1 MTTKAIAALASPTPP
16 PLSDRMT
23 KLIAALRGWWEV
35 ESADWDQLVAGPT
48 VEGPDA
54 DIDLWDDMPA
64 IDSKAVARSSP
75 LFKKF
80 LGIELDVTLIRA
92 GGYKTLDD
100 FIDHLVPLM
109 DEAAK
114 KKNYGEKEAK

>member
-1 MTTKAIAALASPTPP
+1 MNTKAIAALAPSAPP
-16 PLSDRMT
+16 PRSDRMT
-23 KLIAALRGWWEV
+23 KLIDAVRGWWEV
-35 ESADWDQLVAGPT
+35 ESTDWDQLVTGPT
-48 VEGPDA
+48 DDAPDA

-80 LGIELDVTLIRA
+80 LGVELDVTLIRA

-114 KKNYGEKEAK
+114 KKNYGLKETK

>member
-1 MTTKAIAALASPTPP
+1 MATKAIAALAPDTPP
-16 PLSDRMT
+16 PLSDRVT
-23 KLIAALRGWWEV
+23 KLIDALRGWLEL
-35 ESADWDQLVAGPT
+35 ESTDWDQLVTGPIADA
-48 VEGPDA
+48 PDA

-80 LGIELDVTLIRA
+80 LGIELDVALIRA
-92 GGYKTLDD
+92 GGYKNIDEC
-100 FIDHLVPLM
+100 IDHLIPLM

>member
-1 MTTKAIAALASPTPP
+1 MATKAIAALAPDTPP

-23 KLIAALRGWWEV
+23 KLIDALRGWLEL
-35 ESADWDQLVAGPT
+35 ESTDWDQLVTGPLADA
-48 VEGPDA
+48 PDA

-80 LGIELDVTLIRA
+80 LGIELDVALIRA
-92 GGYKTLDD
+92 GGYKNIDEC
-100 FIDHLVPLM
+100 IDHLVPLM

>member
-1 MTTKAIAALASPTPP
+1 MKAIATLAPATPT

-23 KLIAALRGWWEV
+23 KLVDALRGWWEV
-35 ESADWDQLVAGPT
+35 ESTDWDQLVIVTGPIADA
-48 VEGPDA
+48 PDA
-54 DIDLWDDMPA
+54 DIDVWDDMPA

-80 LGIELDVTLIRA
+80 LGVDLDVTLIRA

>member
-1 MTTKAIAALASPTPP
+1 MATKALALAPATPP

-23 KLIAALRGWWEV
+23 KLIDALRGWWEV
-35 ESADWDQLVAGPT
+35 ESTDWDQLVTGPIADA
-48 VEGPDA
+48 PDA
-54 DIDLWDDMPA
+54 DVDLWDDMPA

-75 LFKKF
+75 LFKKY
-80 LGIELDVTLIRA
+80 LGVELDVTLIRA

-109 DEAAK
+109 NEAAK

>member
-1 MTTKAIAALASPTPP
+1 MATKIVPLATTTPQ

-23 KLIAALRGWWEV
+23 KLIDALRGWWEV
-35 ESADWDQLVAGPT
+35 EFTDWDQLVTGPIDDPSDAG
-48 VEGPDA
+48 
-54 DIDLWDDMPA
+54 IDLWDDMPA

-80 LGIELDVTLIRA
+80 LGVELDVTLIRA

>member
-1 MTTKAIAALASPTPP
+1 MATKAIAALAPDTPP
-16 PLSDRMT
+16 PLSDRVT
-23 KLIAALRGWWEV
+23 KLIDALRGWLEL
-35 ESADWDQLVAGPT
+35 ESTDWDQLVTGQLADA
-48 VEGPDA
+48 PDA

-80 LGIELDVTLIRA
+80 LGIDLDVALIRA
-92 GGYKTLDD
+92 GGYKNIDD
-100 FIDHLVPLM
+100 CIDHLVPLM

-114 KKNYGEKEAK
+114 KKNHGEKEPK

>member
-1 MTTKAIAALASPTPP
+1 MTTKAIATLAPHTP

-35 ESADWDQLVAGPT
+35 ESADWDQLVTGPT
-48 VEGPDA
+48 IDA
-54 DIDLWDDMPA
+54 RDAEIDLWDDMPG

>member
-1 MTTKAIAALASPTPP
+1 MATKAIAALAPATP

-23 KLIAALRGWWEV
+23 KLIDALRGWWEV
-35 ESADWDQLVAGPT
+35 ESTDWDQLVTGPIADA
-48 VEGPDA
+48 PDA

-80 LGIELDVTLIRA
+80 LGVELDVTLIRA

>member
-1 MTTKAIAALASPTPP
+1 MVTEAIAALAPDTPP

-23 KLIAALRGWWEV
+23 KLIDALRGWWEV
-35 ESADWDQLVAGPT
+35 ESTDWDQLVTGPIADA
-48 VEGPDA
+48 PDA

-75 LFKKF
+75 IFKKF
-80 LGIELDVTLIRA
+80 LGIELDVSLIRA
-92 GGYKTLDD
+92 GGYKSLDEC
-100 FIDHLVPLM
+100 INHLVPLM

>member
-1 MTTKAIAALASPTPP
+1 MTTKAIATLAPPTP

-35 ESADWDQLVAGPT
+35 ESADWDQLVTGPT
-48 VEGPDA
+48 IDA
-54 DIDLWDDMPA
+54 RDAEIDLWDDMPG

>member
-1 MTTKAIAALASPTPP
+1 MATKAIAALAPDTPP

-23 KLIAALRGWWEV
+23 KLIDALRGWLEL
-35 ESADWDQLVAGPT
+35 ESADWDQLVTGPLADA
-48 VEGPDA
+48 PDA

-80 LGIELDVTLIRA
+80 LGIELDVALIRA
-92 GGYKTLDD
+92 GGYKTIDEC
-100 FIDHLVPLM
+100 IDHLVPLM